1 MHVRAWA
8 QEVAT
13 LRPHLLRPHP
23 IRPHLLL
30 DVVNGVAGGLD
41 DALFAVLA
49 SALGLLDVCLLLGR
63 GGSALLSH
71 SQQGLGWGSASMRSL
86 SLLSLCVSR
95 TCGNLEGNDVAVGVL
110 PEGCTGPPL
119 STYATISCI
128 Y

>member
-23 IRPHLLL
+23 IRPNLLL

-49 SALGLLDVCLLLGR
+49 SALGLLDVCLLLGE
-63 GGSALLSH
+63 GGVCTVEP
-71 SQQGLGWGSASMRSL
+71 QPTGVGLGVGINEEPVLAQFM
-86 SLLSLCVSR
+86 CVSYMR
-95 TCGNLEGNDVAVGVL
+95 QLRGK
-110 PEGCTGPPL
+110 
-119 STYATISCI
+119 
-128 Y
+128 